1 MGCRHAELA
10 RRSTVGD
17 SSEWRWARTLTEGA
31 NKFVAFKDYIAFSCK
46 FEVSGEPLSR
56 TRRTVAFISG
66 GFAFRAI
73 SYENSMELSDSGD
86 NNRLRWD
93 FELEEGL
100 DSRVCWYS
108 ATRKTGS
115 NGRSD

>member
-1 MGCRHAELA
+1 MGCQHAELA
-10 RRSTVGD
+10 CRSAIGD
-17 SSEWRWARTLTEGA
+17 ISEWRWAGTLTESA
-31 NKFVAFKDYIAFSCK
+31 KKHVAFEDYIAFSSK

-66 GFAFRAI
+66 GFAFRAV
-73 SYENSMELSDSGD
+73 SYENSMELGDSGD

-115 NGRSD
+115 NG